1 MARTIR
7 QHSKGAIAGAD
18 RRARPLTR
26 VFASCGAG
34 APNPCRDSRKSERQ
48 AHARSSG
55 VSSRHSSSRAGLT
68 PLASSVAPRLR
79 RTCCRPLMDLLNHP
93 EFCCSAASS
102 PQYCVIVPWGLS
114 NRHPK
119 MEQSSATPIKIFPTA
134 TVCEGRCSDGDLFSL
149 LRKLCLNST
158 VSDSP
163 IRIFTQAADISS
175 RAASP

>member
-26 VFASCGAG
+26 VFASCRAG

-68 PLASSVAPRLR
+68 PLASSVAPRTPAHPLPTPHGSLEPSRVLLFRGVVSAVLRYRALGLIQSTSKDRAIVRNPDKDFSHRDGLR
-79 RTCCRPLMDLLNHP
+79 RP
-93 EFCCSAASS
+93 
-102 PQYCVIVPWGLS
+102 
-114 NRHPK
+114 
-119 MEQSSATPIKIFPTA
+119 
-134 TVCEGRCSDGDLFSL
+134 L
-149 LRKLCLNST
+149 LRRRSVLVVAEALLELHSL
-158 VSDSP
+158 
-163 IRIFTQAADISS
+163 
-175 RAASP
+175 